1 MIDAGPIVPG
11 LRYIAAY
18 LTLAEQAA
26 LAAVID
32 EQSWLTDLKRRVQH
46 YGYRYNYTGRTVDTS
61 MFLGP
66 LPAWASRL
74 AHQLHHDGY
83 TRELPDQVIV
93 NEYEPGQGISSH
105 IDCVPC
111 FGDTILS
118 ISLLS
123 SCMMLFTHSRSQT
136 QSSLFLEPGSL
147 LVMQG
152 EARYAWRHSIPARK
166 SDMYNAQKTARG
178 RRLSLTFRTV
188 VKSQA

>member
-1 MIDAGPIVPG
+1 MIDAELTVPG

-18 LTLAEQAA
+18 LTLEEQAA

-32 EQSWLTDLKRRVQH
+32 EQPWLTDLKRRVQH
-46 YGYRYNYTGRTVDTS
+46 YGYRYNYTGRTVDMS

-66 LPAWASRL
+66 LPTWASRL

-83 TRELPDQVIV
+83 TPELPDQVIV
-93 NEYEPGQGISSH
+93 NEYQPGQGISSH

-123 SCMMLFTHSRSQT
+123 ACSMLFTHSRSQA
-136 QSSLFLEPGSL
+136 QSSLCLEPGSL
-147 LVMQG
+147 LAMQG
-152 EARYAWRHSIPARK
+152 EARYAWKHSIPARK
-166 SDMYNAQKTARG
+166 SDMYNDQKILRS

-188 VKSQA
+188 IRSTA

>member
-1 MIDAGPIVPG
+1 MIDAGPTVPG
-11 LRYIAAY
+11 LRYIATY
-18 LTLAEQAA
+18 LTLEEQAA

-32 EQSWLTDLKRRVQH
+32 EQPWLTDLKRRVQQ

-66 LPAWASRL
+66 LPIWASRL
-74 AHQLHHDGY
+74 AQRLHHDGY
-83 TRELPDQVIV
+83 TPELPDQVIV

-118 ISLLS
+118 LSLLS
-123 SCMMLFTHSRSQT
+123 SCMMLFTHSRSQA

-152 EARYAWRHSIPARK
+152 EARYTWRHSIPARK
-166 SDMYNAQKTARG
+166 SDVYNDQKIMRG

-188 VKSQA
+188 IQSQA